1 MVKKLSC
8 LASIFLAVLSGNS
21 FADELTHHT
30 DIIGNADS
38 PTIDGGIINAA
49 DGLPITSK
57 ETTQENTSKISWQNL
72 SSISE
77 GENREQKLSTKI
89 EHENLGRFQDN
100 WATSDQVAT
109 LLKQAAKD
117 GKLDYVLKKADEKGL
132 PASVAT
138 IPMVESN
145 YHDDAISSKGA
156 VGSWQLM
163 PKTAQEL
170 GLKPEECKQFTLAT
184 DAALNMLN
192 DLHNQFGSWELAF
205 AAYNAGPARVQAAL
219 KKNPAAASVQELDL
233 PQETKDYVKQI
244 ALINKKLGQLS

>member
-1 MVKKLSC
+1 MVKGLLC
-8 LASIFLAVLSGNS
+8 LLLFLTASS
-21 FADELTHHT
+21 FGEEPVHHT
-30 DIIGNADS
+30 DLIGDTDS

-49 DGLPITSK
+49 DGLPVTSK

-72 SSISE
+72 ESISE
-77 GENREQKLSTKI
+77 DENREQKSSTKI
-89 EHENLGRFQDN
+89 EGKNAGRFQDD
-100 WATSDQVAT
+100 WATSDQVAI
-109 LLKQAAKD
+109 LLKQAARD

-145 YHDDAISSKGA
+145 YHDDAISNKGA

-170 GLKPEECKQFTLAT
+170 GLKPEERKQFTLAT

-192 DLHNQFGSWELAF
+192 DLHQQFGSWELAF

-219 KKNPAAASVQELDL
+219 KKNPSATSVQELDL